1 MHARNALQ
9 LALLAGACAAIPSA
23 LAQTAETG
31 VVPDAGINSLDGNNS
46 TNNPLASGPRTVQIV
61 LDQSVLDQIPV
72 GSVITSI
79 SFRLQASVV
88 AAWPAAA
95 TTFTDFEVRLGKA
108 ANIASATS
116 ATFADNV
123 VPGSDVLVRD
133 GQLAPLAGVF
143 SAGATPPDAEAFGP
157 TISFT
162 KGFYY
167 TGGGLVITIRHSG
180 QIAGVSAILDAHSV
194 PGVGYVFANGQLAG
208 SGTAIVDSP
217 VMRLGFVRDTNRA
230 AHSVNKLY
238 VGEEFATADG
248 TSFSNIHPFTGND
261 RTIAT
266 TIGAG
271 EMDAFG
277 PGTSLTGLS
286 LRNDITNLVPSNS
299 PWPSANKLF
308 ANWYL
313 QLSRSLTPVG
323 GMLSNIESNVDTDA
337 VEVYDA
343 PLLITANAMLPNPD
357 GWSAGKPSPYSFVVP
372 FRKPYEYRGGDLFM
386 LNRSSGHGQAESV
399 SVDTHANPRMQ
410 SAWFDDSNSASV
422 TQLATPLVYRFDAD
436 AGVIAPNDRAQTNG
450 NSLTWQMLSDADAT
464 YQVIIHESELKH
476 IPVGSVIDSFALRRA
491 VGLGGP
497 SWPDSDVAAL
507 DYDVW
512 VSTAARTPDTM
523 STTYATNEGPDKIQ
537 VREGP
542 LGVRGLS
549 YPSNGLGAQPY
560 GPAIEF
566 QRGFVY
572 NGGGL
577 CITVRTTGLPGAT
590 PPNFTADLGSS
601 AVRSV
606 TTGDRT
612 ATDGFFTAG
621 PAIKIGYI
629 ASGVTSGA
637 EVTGRRIFDGER
649 TNQMIYSA
657 AALNDIPPGA
667 KITGMSFR
675 NRVNQIA
682 ASYPATKTLLPRF
695 DVALSTAA
703 NTTATMSATV
713 ALNEGPDRVDART
726 GPLTLPAGIF
736 RDSPI
741 LPTHDADEFDFYIEF
756 PQAFFYRGG
765 DLCVTIRSE
774 SPLSGLDGFDVAA
787 MASGALA
794 TMRAN
799 DSDADAGA
807 LGVFAGPP
815 IIRFAYTPP
824 SSCLADL
831 NKDGVVNDEDFQ
843 IFTVAYDTLD
853 CNTLD
858 MPAGCPAD
866 LNFDGVVDDLD
877 FQIFVVAYDAL
888 LCP

>member
-1 MHARNALQ
+1 MQPRNALQ

-31 VVPDAGINSLDGNNS
+31 VVPDAGVNTLDGNNS
-46 TNNPLASGPRTVQIV
+46 TAAPLDSDPRTVQIM
-61 LDQSVLDQIPV
+61 LDPSVLGQIPV
-72 GSVITSI
+72 GSVLTSI
-79 SFRLQASVV
+79 SFRLEASVA

-95 TTFTDFEVRLGKA
+95 TVFSDFEVRLGKA
-108 ANIASATS
+108 ANAASAKS
-116 ATFADNV
+116 ATFANNV

-143 SAGATPPDAEAFGP
+143 SAGATDPNAEAFGA

-162 KGFYY
+162 KGYYY

-180 QIAGVSAILDAHSV
+180 QIAGLPALLDSHTTS
-194 PGVGYVFANGQLAG
+194 GVGYIYANGQLAAA
-208 SGTAIVDSP
+208 GTAIVKSP
-217 VMRLGFVRDTNRA
+217 VMRLGFVRDTARGA
-230 AHSVNKLY
+230 GGVNKLY

-248 TSFSNIHPFTGND
+248 TSFSNVHPFTSND

-266 TIGAG
+266 TVGAG

-277 PGTSLTGLS
+277 PGTSLTGVS
-286 LRNDITNLVPSNS
+286 LRNDTTNLVPSNS

-399 SVDTHANPRMQ
+399 SVDTYANPRMQ
-410 SAWFDDSNSASV
+410 SAWFNDSNSASV

-436 AGVIAPNDRAQTNG
+436 AAAIVPNDRALTDG
-450 NSLTWQMLSDADAT
+450 NSLTSQILTATDAT
-464 YQVIIHESELKH
+464 YQVVIHEDELRH
-476 IPVGSVIDSFALRRA
+476 IPVGSVINSFALRRA
-491 VGLGGP
+491 AGAGD
-497 SWPDSDVAAL
+497 SWPDSDLATF

-512 VSTAARTPDTM
+512 LSTAARTPSTM
-523 STTYATNEGPDKIQ
+523 SNTFATNEGADKLQ
-537 VREGP
+537 VRDGA
-542 LGVRGLS
+542 LGVKAHS
-549 YPSNGLGAQPY
+549 YPSFGAGAQAY
-560 GPAIEF
+560 GPAIQF

-572 NGGGL
+572 AGGGL
-577 CITVRTTGLPGAT
+577 CITVRTKGLPGASL
-590 PPNFTADLGSS
+590 PNFTGDLNSS
-601 AVRSV
+601 AVRTV
-606 TTGDRT
+606 TVAGSSEV
-612 ATDGFFTAG
+612 AGAFSAG
-621 PAIKIGYI
+621 PAIKLGYI

-637 EVTGRRIFDGER
+637 EVAGRRIFDGER

-741 LPTHDADEFDFYIEF
+741 LPSNDADEFDFYIEF

-799 DSDADAGA
+799 DSDADAAA

-831 NKDGVVNDEDFQ
+831 NKDGVVDDQDFQ
-843 IFTVAYDTLD
+843 IFSQAYDVLD
-853 CNTLD
+853 CNAAT
-858 MPAGCPAD
+858 MFPGCPAD
-866 LNFDGVVDDLD
+866 MNFDGVVDDQD
-877 FQIFVVAYDAL
+877 FQIFVIAYDEL
-888 LCP
+888 ICP

>member
-1 MHARNALQ
+1 MQPRNALQ

-31 VVPDAGINSLDGNNS
+31 VVPDAGVNTLDGNNS
-46 TNNPLASGPRTVQIV
+46 TGAPLDSDPRTVQIM
-61 LDQSVLDQIPV
+61 LDPSVLGQIPV
-72 GSVITSI
+72 GSVLTSI
-79 SFRLQASVV
+79 SFRLDASVA

-95 TTFTDFEVRLGKA
+95 TVFSDFEVRLGKA
-108 ANIASATS
+108 ANAASAKS
-116 ATFADNV
+116 VTFADNV

-143 SAGATPPDAEAFGP
+143 SAGATDPNSEAFGA

-162 KGFYY
+162 KGYYY

-180 QIAGVSAILDAHSV
+180 QIAGSLALLDSHTT
-194 PGVGYVFANGQLAG
+194 PGVGYIYANGQLAAA
-208 SGTAIVDSP
+208 GTAIVKSP
-217 VMRLGFVRDTNRA
+217 VMRLGFVRDTARVA
-230 AHSVNKLY
+230 DGVNKVFL
-238 VGEEFATADG
+238 GEEFATADG
-248 TSFSNIHPFTGND
+248 SSFSNIHPFTSND

-271 EMDAFG
+271 ELDAFA

-286 LRNDITNLVPSNS
+286 LRNDSTNLVPSSS
-299 PWPSANKLF
+299 PWPSADKFF
-308 ANWYL
+308 ANWFL

-323 GMLSNIESNVDTDA
+323 GMLSDIDSNVDTDA

-343 PLLITANAMLPNPD
+343 PLLIPANAMLPNPD
-357 GWSAGKPSPYSFVVP
+357 GWGVGKPSPYSFVVP
-372 FRKPYEYRGGDLFM
+372 FRLPYEYRGGDLFM
-386 LNRSSGHGQAESV
+386 LNRTSGHGQVESV
-399 SVDTHANPRMQ
+399 AVDTYANPRMQ
-410 SAWFDDSNSASV
+410 SAWFNDSNTDSV
-422 TQLATPLVYRFDAD
+422 NQLATPLVYRFDAD
-436 AGVIAPNDRAQTNG
+436 AGVIAPNDRAQSNG
-450 NSLTWQMLSDADAT
+450 NSLTWQMLSAADAT

-476 IPVGSVIDSFALRRA
+476 IPAGSVIDSFALRRA
-491 VGLGGP
+491 LGQGGP
-497 SWPDSDVAAL
+497 WPDSDVAAL

-523 STTYATNEGPDKIQ
+523 STTYATNEGADKVQ
-537 VREGP
+537 VREGA

-549 YPSNGLGAQPY
+549 YPSGPGVSAY

-577 CITVRTTGLPGAT
+577 CITVRTTGLPGVL
-590 PPNFTADLGSS
+590 PPNFSGDLGSS

-612 ATDGFFTAG
+612 ATDGLFTAG
-621 PAIKIGYI
+621 PAIKLGYI

-637 EVTGRRIFDGER
+637 EVTGRRVFDGER

-657 AALNDIPPGA
+657 ATLNDIPPGS

-675 NRVNQIA
+675 NRMNQIA

-726 GPLTLPAGIF
+726 GPLILPAGAF

-741 LPTHDADEFDFYIEF
+741 LPTNDADEFDFYIDF

-774 SPLSGLDGFDVAA
+774 SPLSGLAAFDVAA

-794 TMRAN
+794 TMRR
-799 DSDADAGA
+799 DESDADAAVLGA
-807 LGVFAGPP
+807 FTGPP

-831 NKDGVVNDEDFQ
+831 NKDGVVDDQDFQ
-843 IFTVAYDTLD
+843 IFSQAYDVLD
-853 CNTLD
+853 CNATA
-858 MPAGCPAD
+858 MFPGCPAD
-866 LNFDGVVDDLD
+866 MNFDGVVDDQD
-877 FQIFVVAYDAL
+877 FQIFVIAYDEL
-888 LCP
+888 ICP